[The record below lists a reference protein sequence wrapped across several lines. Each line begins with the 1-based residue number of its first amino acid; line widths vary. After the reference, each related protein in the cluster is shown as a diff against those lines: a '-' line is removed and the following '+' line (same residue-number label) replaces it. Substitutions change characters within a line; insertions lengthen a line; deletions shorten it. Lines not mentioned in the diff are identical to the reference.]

1 MKIRGERER
10 KREKK
15 KRVQEREKEENTVQK
30 MRRHERHLL
39 RIRRRLVALRT
50 IVMMML
56 LMSVHR
62 GKWKHVCVTGAAIDI
77 FSLEREEK
85 RRGCEK
91 KKECVHLF
99 CLTLASFFYDFSSF
113 LTQPPVRR
121 REHHQTTL
129 KEKNGSATVKLF
141 TRRG

>member
-91 KKECVHLF
+91 KKSACTFSVSLSLLF
-99 CLTLASFFYDFSSF
+99 SHFSSF

-121 REHHQTTL
+121 REHQSSDDSER
-129 KEKNGSATVKLF
+129 KKWIRNC
-141 TRRG
+141 

>member
-56 LMSVHR
+56 MSVHR

-91 KKECVHLF
+91 KKSACTFSVSLSLLF
-99 CLTLASFFYDFSSF
+99 SHFSSF

-121 REHHQTTL
+121 REHQSSDDSER
-129 KEKNGSATVKLF
+129 KKWIRNC
-141 TRRG
+141 